1 MISNAHHSAQS
12 ITVEGIDNF
21 RYAPHPLNDSSDGSK
36 MHSRILYIKHVIAV
50 ITTNIEKYVTVVAY
64 PSPSTPNSSSIR
76 K

>member
-21 RYAPHPLNDSSDGSK
+21 RYDPHPMNDSSDGNN
-36 MHSRILYIKHVIAV
+36 MHSRILYIKHVMLV
-50 ITTNIEKYVTVVAY
+50 ITMNMEKYVTDVAY